1 MSRHARSDELLWHE
15 GVLREKDTERRPLR
29 RRREANVCW
38 VTRLLR
44 ALNRLISR

>member
-15 GVLREKDTERRPLR
+15 SVLKKKPNEARARRHR
-29 RRREANVCW
+29 KENASF